1 MSDSSYK
8 ISNNEE
14 EETIATSFFDEDEND
29 IGSSGDDDVRA
40 ASSLLSQENL
50 DDNGHDDDDGTTS
63 TITVRKP
70 PSSMPVISSSS
81 SRPGKR
87 RHPPPSLP
95 TLSSKTS
102 AANSPITSR
111 LKDHFETQT
120 SDWSTPPPSTVPT
133 IAADPPGDDFQQQQ
147 QEEMNNSHHHH
158 NNEQQRTKSVSAAS
172 LVVCGVDGTVY
183 TLDAY
188 TGQLRG
194 MFASGAALVYSSSP
208 DEDSGDG
215 STDDEND
222 FSQGGSSSSP
232 FNDKESNAIANTSP
246 RWKERIVPGLD
257 GRLYNL
263 FEMDDGIDD
272 DNDSDIYSNDE
283 GECDE
288 DGVCEEESNKN
299 IMPHLGSYNLSP
311 LPISVMDVVDSPIS
325 TCRPVDDPSQP
336 KQCGIVVGS
345 KKTTVYAIDPTTG
358 KVQWTQDPQGRGGG
372 RGFTTHPPPNKSS
385 TVLLQREDYAVR
397 HLNTDGGGEVWKVEL
412 GRFSALDF
420 DVDAHDRGGN
430 RATEEEEYDDLD
442 EREDAHVVGGSR
454 RGSAA
459 AAANLNRKNKKTSPI
474 LGGTRKHGA
483 LHEHKEHLHE
493 SKMFHEDDFNDHSHF
508 RGFPSVA
515 FGEVSHSYLRIN
527 FITLLSFAHL
537 TLMIFHRTK

>member
-1 MSDSSYK
+1 MLKKKIRSVSFISSTSFLMSDSSSK

-14 EETIATSFFDEDEND
+14 EETIAPSLFDEDEND
-29 IGSSGDDDVRA
+29 IGGSRGDDDVRV
-40 ASSLLSQENL
+40 ASSL
-50 DDNGHDDDDGTTS
+50 DDNRRDDDDEATTSS

-70 PSSMPVISSSS
+70 PSSMPVTSSSSS
-81 SRPGKR
+81 SRPLGKR
-87 RHPPPSLP
+87 RHHPPPSLP
-95 TLSSKTS
+95 TLSTKTT
-102 AANSPITSR
+102 AHSPITSR

-120 SDWSTPPPSTVPT
+120 SDWSTPPPPPSSTVPT
-133 IAADPPGDDFQQQQ
+133 IATDPPPDHDFQQHQQQQQ
-147 QEEMNNSHHHH
+147 QETNNNSHHHH
-158 NNEQQRTKSVSAAS
+158 QTKPISAAS

-208 DEDSGDG
+208 DGDSGDDP
-215 STDDEND
+215 TDDD
-222 FSQGGSSSSP
+222 FSQNDSSSSSSSP
-232 FNDKESNAIANTSP
+232 FNDEEESNNAIANTSP

-263 FEMDDGIDD
+263 FEMDDGSND
-272 DNDSDIYSNDE
+272 DNDADNYSRDE

-288 DGVCEEESNKN
+288 DGVCQEESNN

-430 RATEEEEYDDLD
+430 RGTEEEYDDMD
-442 EREDAHVVGGSR
+442 EREEDHIVGGSR

-459 AAANLNRKNKKTSPI
+459 AAANLNRKDKKTSPI

-483 LHEHKEHLHE
+483 FHEHKEHHQE
-493 SKMFHEDDFNDHSHF
+493 SKMFEDDDFDDHSHF

-515 FGEVSHSYLRIN
+515 FGEVS
-527 FITLLSFAHL
+527 
-537 TLMIFHRTK
+537 